1 MRTNN
6 ILTVCLLTI
15 IAMVTLSCDAPR
27 DRRAAFRDKSSLNSF
42 PTFSGFSVDGTPA
55 AGGSA
60 SATGGSGTGTGGTPA
75 GSGAGTST
83 IPPEVAHCSWSTN
96 GISGYASNH
105 ATIGPYTLCKSNTTE
120 TNVFIQVKNPITDSY
135 LCVIPTTHSNNL
147 STYVGEP
154 RCVMATSAT
163 TIYKLTLLKNRTGYS
178 GYSITGGMIMK
189 DKNEWFPSPY
199 FQYLLVPDAYLF
211 CAEYLAQTGDS
222 SYCYTFN
229 IVGKFVYHQF

>member
-1 MRTNN
+1 MMRNK
-6 ILTVCLLTI
+6 ILTISLLGLTALWAI
-15 IAMVTLSCDAPR
+15 SCDAPR
-27 DRRAAFRDKSSLNSF
+27 DRRAAFRDKTSLNSF
-42 PTFSGFSVDGTPA
+42 PTFSGFSVDGPP
-55 AGGSA
+55 S
-60 SATGGSGTGTGGTPA
+60 TGTPTTA
-75 GSGAGTST
+75 GSGSGASGTTGSGSGSSA
-83 IPPEVAHCSWSTN
+83 IPAEVAHCSWSTD

-105 ATIGPYTLCKSNTTE
+105 ATIGPYTLCKSNSSE

-135 LCVIPTTHSNNL
+135 LCMVPTTHNNSL

-154 RCVMATSAT
+154 RCVMATNAK
-163 TIYKLTLLKNRTGYS
+163 TIYKITFLKNRTGYS
-178 GYSITGGMIMK
+178 GYSITGAMIMR

-229 IVGKFVYHQF
+229 TVGKFVYHQF